1 MEKQAALGTRAVL
14 VPGVLSGEEIHL
26 LDAMYAR
33 IREEE
38 VVTSGGATE
47 CFQHPNMCGALRCS
61 DHHTCF
67 LNIDSV
73 IDRDAPHILA
83 KVLTLMRRVDQESG
97 WGLLAGEHNIR
108 VCEYHD
114 YTTGGE
120 VCDPRHC
127 DGGKALT
134 PSVFPAAK
142 HECLHYVAT
151 LLSSPITLD
160 LVLSVHMRR
169 TFPGSLVTSTIL
181 LADRADFTGG
191 DFTMLE
197 ADEETVTEFDDFKV
211 RNQVYYPSARN
222 RMKTESS
229 NVGILYGKARRR
241 CSLRFGEVAQRRDSG
256 VGQAVQLGHGA
267 VGWAAL
273 HA

>member
-151 LLSSPITLD
+151 LLSSPITL
-160 LVLSVHMRR
+160 
-169 TFPGSLVTSTIL
+169 
-181 LADRADFTGG
+181 ADRADFTGG